1 VPNAVPRIAAGLA
14 AFRSPAFA
22 IDQAYLGYWA
32 EDAAAC
38 NPHDAFRITREGFSA
53 REANCRAK
61 DARREGK
68 GWILRLRCASEG
80 SDSDVALH

>member
-1 VPNAVPRIAAGLA
+1 MPCRALLLA
-14 AFRSPAFA
+14 LLFIPALAFRSPAFA

-53 REANCRAK
+53 REANCRTK
-61 DARREGK
+61 D
-68 GWILRLRCASEG
+68 
-80 SDSDVALH
+80 